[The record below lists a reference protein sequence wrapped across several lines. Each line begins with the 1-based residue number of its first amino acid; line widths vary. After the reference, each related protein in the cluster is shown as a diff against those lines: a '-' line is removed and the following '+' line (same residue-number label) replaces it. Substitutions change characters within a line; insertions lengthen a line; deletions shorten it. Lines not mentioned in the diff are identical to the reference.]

1 VGRLEPGAPASLC
14 LWTAEPLTEDA
25 KVRYAILDGHLHE
38 FEAKV
43 DGGDPPAE
51 GVDLT
56 GTWTLTDP
64 GSPDDDPMTLTLRMD
79 EEGAVTGDAA
89 AVNPMDGSA
98 LTGAVKGRVSG
109 TTVRLET
116 SFTVGP
122 MTVAVEMEGAWKDG
136 AFTGTTTIDLGG
148 QQEESKFEAA
158 KTPDRS
164 QR

>member
-1 VGRLEPGAPASLC
+1 
-14 LWTAEPLTEDA
+14 
-25 KVRYAILDGHLHE
+25 
-38 FEAKV
+38 
-43 DGGDPPAE
+43 
-51 GVDLT
+51 
-56 GTWTLTDP
+56 
-64 GSPDDDPMTLTLRMD
+64 
-79 EEGAVTGDAA
+79 
-89 AVNPMDGSA
+89 
-98 LTGAVKGRVSG
+98 VKGRVSG